1 MSLAAALSLLFGAA
15 FAAATLLPAQSESIL
30 VWLISTHQYPPEWL
44 FAAATAGNVLGA
56 WVNCW
61 LGKYA
66 AHFKHRKWFPVNEQS
81 YSRAEKFFQ
90 KYGRWSLLLSWV
102 PFIGDPITL
111 AAGALG
117 VRAGEFLL
125 WVTLAKGGRYAV
137 LWAAAEG
144 FFS

>member
-1 MSLAAALSLLFGAA
+1 MSLAGALTLLFTAA
-15 FAAATLLPAQSESIL
+15 FTAATLLPVQSESIL
-30 VWLISTHQYPPEWL
+30 VWLISTHQYPPEL
-44 FAAATAGNVLGA
+44 LLAAATAGNVLGA
-56 WVNCW
+56 LVNWW

-66 AHFKHRKWFPVNEQS
+66 ARFKNRRWFPVDEKQFAK
-81 YSRAEKFFQ
+81 AEHFFQ

-125 WVTLAKGGRYAV
+125 WVTLAKGGRYAL

-144 FFS
+144 LF